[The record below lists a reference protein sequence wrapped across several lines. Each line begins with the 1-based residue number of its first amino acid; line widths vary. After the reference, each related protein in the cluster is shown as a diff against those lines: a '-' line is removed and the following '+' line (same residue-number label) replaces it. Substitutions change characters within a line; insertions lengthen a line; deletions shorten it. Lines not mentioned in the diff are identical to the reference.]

1 MGTISESG
9 SHNFSS
15 DPVKL
20 KDTFLTIAQQ
30 LVRQPHT
37 STPNPSSQVP
47 VSNETIH
54 ANQLL
59 TNLALMQLLNPQLTN
74 DNTFGQHLQNLNFQ
88 SAQQVQQA
96 LLIQQLQSAQY
107 IQNDVQRQL
116 NLEKNQ
122 PHSSFQQTVNFLPR
136 QNPKN
141 VPSFQKLP

>member
-1 MGTISESG
+1 
-9 SHNFSS
+9 
-15 DPVKL
+15 
-20 KDTFLTIAQQ
+20 
-30 LVRQPHT
+30 
-37 STPNPSSQVP
+37 VP

-96 LLIQQLQSAQY
+96 LLIQQLQSAQN

-136 QNPKN
+136 KPQKCSKFPKTTIDKTDEI
-141 VPSFQKLP
+141 P